1 MSTPQPIPQRLT
13 PSATAAQRSS
23 PSPSLPVG
31 SPRPPTAGSLDPPT
45 PRPSQLPFPGVSP
58 AEQPPAFSATATIT
72 TDDGFSTQQAPSQQP
87 PFLPFFTLI
96 QDATTS
102 SHFHPTVR
110 YVFSDDEFD
119 PLAILPGPPPPTHS
133 PSAPNSLSNSAAAN
147 QTLGG
152 ANTGGNNS
160 GSGSQADVD
169 SNSSG
174 HFSKPGGS
182 RSGRYN
188 ERVILVDV
196 AADGQGILSA
206 HSLSPEWQVG
216 GVSVTKAPTWMSD
229 GDGTSTTTGDV
240 GDGGLMLTI
249 EGVGKGKRKLPG
261 TGGIM
266 DPVTK
271 EKKGSIETLEELV
284 GFYQERLERL
294 QGVVDWAE
302 GRKVVEGDAAVP
314 APGTTGEGVGS

>member
-1 MSTPQPIPQRLT
+1 MSTPQPIPPRLT
-13 PSATAAQRSS
+13 PSATAAQRST

-45 PRPSQLPFPGVSP
+45 PRPSQLPFPGISST
-58 AEQPPAFSATATIT
+58 EQPSTSFATVTIT
-72 TDDGFSTQQAPSQQP
+72 TDDSVSTQQPPNQQP
-87 PFLPFFTLI
+87 AFLPFFTLI

-119 PLAILPGPPPPTHS
+119 PLAILPGPPPAHS

-147 QTLGG
+147 QAPGT
-152 ANTGGNNS
+152 NTGGNNS

-182 RSGRYN
+182 RGGRYN
-188 ERVILVDV
+188 ERVVLVDV

-206 HSLSPEWQVG
+206 HSLSPEWQVS

-229 GDGTSTTTGDV
+229 GD
-240 GDGGLMLTI
+240 
-249 EGVGKGKRKLPG
+249 GVGKGKRKLPG

-302 GRKVVEGDAAVP
+302 GRKVVEGHAAP
-314 APGTTGEGVGS
+314 AAGAPGEGVGS

>member
-1 MSTPQPIPQRLT
+1 MSTPQPIPPRLT
-13 PSATAAQRSS
+13 PSAISAHRST

-45 PRPSQLPFPGVSP
+45 PRPSQLPFPVTSST
-58 AEQPPAFSATATIT
+58 EQPSAFSAAATTIT
-72 TDDGFSTQQAPSQQP
+72 TDDVTSTQQPPNQQP
-87 PFLPFFTLI
+87 PFVPFFTLI

-110 YVFSDDEFD
+110 YVFTDDEFD
-119 PLAILPGPPPPTHS
+119 PLAILPGPPPAHS
-133 PSAPNSLSNSAAAN
+133 PSAPNSLSNSAAAATN
-147 QTLGG
+147 HAAG

-174 HFSKPGGS
+174 HFSKPGAN
-182 RSGRYN
+182 RGRYN
-188 ERVILVDV
+188 ERVLLVDV

-206 HSLSPEWQVG
+206 HSLSPEWQVS

-261 TGGIM
+261 TGGII
-266 DPVTK
+266 DPTTK
-271 EKKGSIETLEELV
+271 EKKGSIEALEELV

-302 GRKVVEGDAAVP
+302 GRKVVEGDAAA
-314 APGTTGEGVGS
+314 APGTAGEGVGS